1 MVRFCIHIA
10 VLNRDYLSHGIKS
23 GRMKWSSY
31 FGFHK
36 WYKICSFIVFF
47 CFSLIGDVVYWLSS
61 RTKHDWCL
69 QEGAM
74 KFRTQL
80 IELTPFE
87 EGERS
92 MVGRKEFKEVRVTP
106 LPGQPITYIPPSSS
120 CTKKSVVVVMA
131 VLDMNC
137 QHPSLYPKFLVDCLY
152 CRWLDMI
159 NNINEWVN
167 FSFGGSATRSSGYIS
182 WHHHL
187 FSLLCLMKYSWGLKL
202 VNRLLTK

>member
-1 MVRFCIHIA
+1 MVVIFWVPQVIQ
-10 VLNRDYLSHGIKS
+10 N
-23 GRMKWSSY
+23 M
-31 FGFHK
+31 
-36 WYKICSFIVFF
+36 FF
-47 CFSLIGDVVYWLSS
+47 YCFSLIGDVVYWLSS

-80 IELTPFE
+80 IELAPFE

-106 LPGQPITYIPPSSS
+106 LRGQPITYIPPSSS

-167 FSFGGSATRSSGYIS
+167 FSFGGSATRSRWLHLLAPSSFLFYYVWWNIHEAWS
-182 WHHHL
+182 W
-187 FSLLCLMKYSWGLKL
+187 
-202 VNRLLTK
+202 